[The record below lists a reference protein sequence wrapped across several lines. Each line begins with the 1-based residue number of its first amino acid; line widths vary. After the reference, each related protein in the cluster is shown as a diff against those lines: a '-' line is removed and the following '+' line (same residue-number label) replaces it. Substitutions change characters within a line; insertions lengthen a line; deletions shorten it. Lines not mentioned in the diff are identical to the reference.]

1 MKLTPYNFSEI
12 AGVKPC
18 NWEQPLYFVGT
29 GMSGAYDLGW
39 MSTAAGRRDF
49 GSGIS
54 GSQLADER
62 STCFKELRLAEP
74 YPDNSYCVELTGAL
88 RLLDIRGA
96 ESSSLSGKYYS
107 EDRSESCQ
115 IMEANREYLKT
126 EGYDGIVRY
135 SQPLLKEQTYVSVV
149 AITPDAIG
157 KLGVRQV
164 EPIGSSTQSL
174 VIRLPDGKEMPAPFK
189 TP

>member
-1 MKLTPYNFSEI
+1 MNLTPYNFSKV
-12 AGVKPC
+12 AGLKPC

-49 GSGIS
+49 GAGVS

-62 STCFKELRLAEP
+62 STCFTELRLNAP
-74 YPDNSYCVELTGAL
+74 YPDNSYCVELTGSL

-96 ESSSLSGKYYS
+96 ESPALSGKYYS
-107 EDRSESCQ
+107 DDRSESCR
-115 IMEANREYLKT
+115 IMEANSDYLKT

-135 SQPLLKEQTYVSVV
+135 SQPLQKEQIYANVI
-149 AITPDAIG
+149 AITPAAIG
-157 KLGVRQV
+157 KLGVRFV
-164 EPIGSSTQSL
+164 EPLGQTTQSL
-174 VIRLPDGKEMPAPFK
+174 HIRLPDGKEIPAPFK
-189 TP
+189 NA